1 MRAHGAADPRDA
13 LANGVR
19 VRFYVTTFA
28 VMSTLACVAAQTP
41 ASPAAQK
48 PAFDAGRAFE
58 HLKNVVALG
67 PRPANSPA
75 LQKTR
80 EYIKQQL
87 TSVGLSPV
95 EQAFDAQTPIGPVK
109 MVNISA
115 TIKGTGGGSGRLIIA
130 GHYDTK
136 LFSEFTFVG
145 ANDAGSSTA
154 FLLEFARVLKD
165 RQNPV
170 TMEILFLDGEEAFG
184 EWETGNTW
192 GSRYYVEQAEK
203 SGDLKNV
210 KAMILVDM
218 IGDKNLTIKRE
229 SQSTPWLTD
238 AIWSAARQLK
248 RAEFLPDEQT
258 INDDHLPFLQAGV
271 PAVDIIDFQY
281 PDPTHAHWHTA
292 GDTLDKVSAQS
303 LQVVGDVLLAALPA
317 IELRVK

>member
-1 MRAHGAADPRDA
+1 MR
-13 LANGVR
+13 
-19 VRFYVTTFA
+19 FFVTTLA
-28 VMSTLACVAAQTP
+28 VLATVACVAAQTP
-41 ASPAAQK
+41 APPSRQSPS
-48 PAFDAGRAFE
+48 FDSNRAFE
-58 HLKNVVALG
+58 HLKRIVEIG
-67 PRPANSPA
+67 PRPANSPE

-87 TSVGLSPV
+87 TAIGLTPV
-95 EQAFDAQTPIGPVK
+95 EQAFEAQTPIGPVK

-115 TIKGTGGGSGRLIIA
+115 SIKGAAGGAGRLIFA

-136 LFSEFTFVG
+136 LFKEFTFVG

-165 RQNPV
+165 RPNPM

-184 EWETGNTW
+184 EWDTGNTW
-192 GSRYYVEQAEK
+192 GSRHYVEQAEK

-210 KAMILVDM
+210 KALILVDM
-218 IGDKNLTIKRE
+218 IGDKDLTIKRE

-248 RAEFLPDEQT
+248 RPEFQPDEQT

-271 PAVDIIDFQY
+271 PAVDIIDFEY
-281 PDPTHAHWHTA
+281 PKPGNLPPDTYWHEA
-292 GDTLDKVSAQS
+292 ADTLDKVSAQS
-303 LQVVGDVLLAALPA
+303 LQVVADVLLAALPA

>member
-1 MRAHGAADPRDA
+1 M
-13 LANGVR
+13 R
-19 VRFYVTTFA
+19 VRFYGTLLA
-28 VMSTLACVAAQTP
+28 VMISLACVAAQTP
-41 ASPAAQK
+41 GSTSAPP
-48 PAFDAGRAFE
+48 PAFDGGRAFE
-58 HLKNVVALG
+58 HLKQVVGFG

-87 TSVGLSPV
+87 TSMGLTAV
-95 EQAFDAQTPIGPVK
+95 EQAFEAQTPIGPVK

-115 TIKGTGGGSGRLIIA
+115 TIKGTGGGPGRLIIA

-136 LFSEFTFVG
+136 LFAEFTFVG

-165 RQNPV
+165 RKNAV

-184 EWETGNTW
+184 EWDTGNTW
-192 GSRYYVEQAEK
+192 GSRHYVEQAEA
-203 SGDLKNV
+203 SGDIKNV

-218 IGDKNLTIKRE
+218 IGDRNLTIKRE
-229 SQSTPWLTD
+229 TQSTPWLTD

-248 RAEFLPDEQT
+248 RAEFQPDEQT

-281 PDPTHAHWHTA
+281 PDPTHVHWHTA